1 LNQIE
6 NTFIIKIDQII
17 DDKLKKFVTGNQV
30 ANKFEENY
38 NELLLKINDSGM
50 QIMKNVS
57 QKFEQFES
65 NITSNIKNNE
75 KNINQK

>member
-1 LNQIE
+1 MNQIE

-17 DDKLKKFVTGNQV
+17 DDKLKKFVTGHQV